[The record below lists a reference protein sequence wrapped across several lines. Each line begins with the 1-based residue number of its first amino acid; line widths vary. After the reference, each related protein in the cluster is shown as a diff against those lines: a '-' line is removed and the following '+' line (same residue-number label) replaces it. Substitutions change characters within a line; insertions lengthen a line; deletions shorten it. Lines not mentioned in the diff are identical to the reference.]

1 MATPPREPPIGQRFS
16 HVYLDRGEP
25 VGDSDRMRIRMRS
38 LVTLVGLTDTTLVA
52 DRLGVEFYSWRTFFK
67 DAEMRDILDFV
78 TVAYHHLARLQYVG
92 DLKSR
97 QWLEGAAQIF
107 AEENIHYRV
116 DQRGGV
122 RFYFDD
128 EFARA
133 GSAAIAILSNPR
145 YANSLDAFNKSLAS
159 LREAPPDGKGAI
171 RATFTAIEGLFC
183 LMFPDVQRLSSGAAQ
198 RLKPLIERSC
208 IGDRRAQ
215 DAADKLLQSLRGW
228 IDAAHEY
235 RHEEGKPD
243 VVAQPPLTLVVYL
256 VSSGAAHLRWLA
268 ELDASLQN
276 SAE

>member
-16 HVYLDRGEP
+16 HVYLDRGEL
-25 VGDSDRMRIRMRS
+25 VGDSDRMRVRMQS
-38 LVTLVGLTDTTLVA
+38 LFMRLQSLTQTSIVED
-52 DRLGVEFYSWRTFFK
+52 DLGVEFHSWRTFFRQAK
-67 DAEMRDILDFV
+67 MRDILDFV
-78 TVAYHHLARLQYVG
+78 TVVYHRLTRLQYVG

-97 QWLEGAAQIF
+97 EWLAGVAQIF

-116 DQRGGV
+116 DQSGGV
-122 RFYFDD
+122 NFYFDD

-133 GSAAIAILSNPR
+133 GAAAIAILSKPR

-183 LMFPDVQRLSSGAAQ
+183 LMFPAVNRLSSGEAQ
-198 RLKPLIERSC
+198 RLKPLIERSY
-208 IGDRRAQ
+208 IG
-215 DAADKLLQSLRGW
+215 
-228 IDAAHEY
+228 
-235 RHEEGKPD
+235 
-243 VVAQPPLTLVVYL
+243 VVAQPPLTLAVYL
-256 VSSGAAHLRWLA
+256 VSCGAAHLRWLA